1 MTMRRKPSVCLLK
14 SKLVITLYQKEF
26 WNSASSILKSE
37 ILKKLP
43 RSLFMKA
50 CQDNVNKFELKRG
63 AMLFSRLSFI
73 LQIVTKNTFFLLS
86 TFLMANGGIPLLLL
100 GDVLTSN
107 VVMSKASPRPFL
119 GKWLWCTTSPSSWPW
134 SLTFSL
140 VFWWCTTLP
149 SVPVL
154 IWAASHVNL
163 HLHIF
168 YLLFSHLLILH
179 LLISHLPILHLLISH
194 LLILHLLSCSSPIH
208 HFSTIQRL
216 YRPVGVVVSNYNH
229 FKIND
234 ANKGYRLWLLKRE
247 SFCPEVVHELNPMFI
262 TQQSIFCH
270 LKQKLLSYKYTTGKK
285 SKQPNW
291 ETCSSER
298 TIGLSNTIQRTFSE
312 QGGVVRLPL

>member
-1 MTMRRKPSVCLLK
+1 MVHHFPISSCADMSCE
-14 SKLVITLYQKEF
+14 SFQF
-26 WNSASSILKSE
+26 ASS
-37 ILKKLP
+37 
-43 RSLFMKA
+43 
-50 CQDNVNKFELKRG
+50 
-63 AMLFSRLSFI
+63 
-73 LQIVTKNTFFLLS
+73 
-86 TFLMANGGIPLLLL
+86 
-100 GDVLTSN
+100 
-107 VVMSKASPRPFL
+107 
-119 GKWLWCTTSPSSWPW
+119 
-134 SLTFSL
+134 
-140 VFWWCTTLP
+140 
-149 SVPVL
+149 
-154 IWAASHVNL
+154 
-163 HLHIF
+163 
-168 YLLFSHLLILH
+168 YLLFTFSHLLILH
-179 LLISHLPILHLLISH
+179 LLISKLPILHLLISH

-270 LKQKLLSYKYTTGKK
+270 LKQKLWSYKYTTGKK